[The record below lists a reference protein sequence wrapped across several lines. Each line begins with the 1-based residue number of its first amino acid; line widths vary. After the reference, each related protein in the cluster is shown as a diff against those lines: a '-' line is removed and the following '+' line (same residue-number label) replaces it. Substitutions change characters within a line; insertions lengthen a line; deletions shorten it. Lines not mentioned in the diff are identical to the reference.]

1 MVDTIYKYLKSPKT
15 IKELSELLNEEKLNW
30 NEYQIKLFL
39 DIDKNIKNDGELYY
53 IESYDKIDLVLEA
66 IATAIGTKPVIPIIK
81 VKEYIKTI
89 TVSEEEILKIALKS
103 GRYEVLPNG
112 KVLKR
117 IN

>member
-1 MVDTIYKYLKSPKT
+1 MIDKIYKYLKSPKT
-15 IKELSELLNEEKLNW
+15 IEELSELLKDANLNW
-30 NEYQIKLFL
+30 NEYQVKLLL

-53 IESYDKIDLVLEA
+53 IENDDKIDCVLEA
-66 IATAIGTKPVIPIIK
+66 IATAIGTKPVIPIVK
-81 VKEYIKTI
+81 VKEYITTI
-89 TVSEEEILKIALKS
+89 TVSEEEILKTALES